1 MDVNS
6 LNRPLVLIDLDDTLF
21 QTARKM
27 PEEDQCRYPASFDV
41 NGGVS
46 GYQTQVQKDF
56 LEWLL
61 LVADVVPVTAR
72 SAEAFSRVRLNFNG
86 GAICSHGGLIL
97 NPDRTVNEQWHAIM
111 GDKLAAYHERLPML
125 CEAALDFGAQN
136 GISLR
141 GWVVEEAD
149 QRHYVVVK
157 HNDGSDEDLDFVLGE
172 LRAAG
177 MLDGLHTHANGNN
190 LALLPVGLSKRAAV
204 EHFLSLDRDKHSIRP
219 VLGFG
224 DSITDL
230 GFMNLCHFWST
241 PAKSQLAAMVEGS
254 INA

>member
-1 MDVNS
+1 MAF
-6 LNRPLVLIDLDDTLF
+6 NRPLVLIDLDDTLF

-27 PEEDQCRYPASFDV
+27 PEEDQFRYPASYDV

-61 LVADVVPVTAR
+61 QVADVVPVTAR
-72 SAEAFSRVRLNFNG
+72 SAEAFGRVRLNFTA
-86 GAICSHGGLIL
+86 GAVCSHGGLIL
-97 NPDRTVNEQWHAIM
+97 NPDGAVNEQWHEIM
-111 GDKLAAYHERLPML
+111 SDKLASYHERLPLL
-125 CEAALDFGAQN
+125 CEAALDLGSQN

-141 GWVVEEAD
+141 GWVVEEAN

-157 HNDGSDEDLDFVLGE
+157 HNTGVDEHLTFVLE
-172 LRAAG
+172 QLRTAG
-177 MLDGLHTHANGNN
+177 LLDGLHTHTNGNN
-190 LALLPVGLSKRAAV
+190 LALLPTGLSKRAAV
-204 EHFLSLDRDKHSIRP
+204 EHFLSIDHDLNAVRP

-241 PAKSQLAAMVEGS
+241 PAKSQLAALVEGS

>member
-1 MDVNS
+1 MEF
-6 LNRPLVLIDLDDTLF
+6 NRPLVLIDLDDTLF

-27 PEEDQCRYPASFDV
+27 PDGVMLRYPASYDV

-46 GYQTQVQKDF
+46 GYQNQVQKDF

-61 LVADVVPVTAR
+61 QVADVVPVTAR
-72 SAEAFSRVRLNFNG
+72 SAEAFGRVRLNFTG
-86 GAICSHGGLIL
+86 SAICSHGGLIL
-97 NPDRTVNEQWHAIM
+97 NTDRTVNEQWHEVM
-111 GDKLAAYHERLPML
+111 TDKLASYHNRLPLL
-125 CEAALDFGAQN
+125 CEAALDVGSKN

-141 GWVVEEAD
+141 GWVVEEAN

-157 HNDGSDEDLDFVLGE
+157 HNGGSDNDLTFVLSE
-172 LRAAG
+172 LRSAG
-177 MLDGLHTHANGNN
+177 LLEGLHTHANGNN
-190 LALLPVGLSKRAAV
+190 LALLPSGLSKRAAV
-204 EHFLSLDRDKHSIRP
+204 EHYLSIDQETNGLRP

-241 PAKSQLAAMVEGS
+241 PANSQLAALVEGA
-254 INA
+254 IHV

>member
-1 MDVNS
+1 MAF
-6 LNRPLVLIDLDDTLF
+6 NRPLVLIDLDDTLF

-27 PEEDQCRYPASFDV
+27 PEADPLRYPASYDV

-61 LVADVVPVTAR
+61 AVADVVPVTAR
-72 SAEAFSRVRLNFNG
+72 SAEAFGRVHLDFTG
-86 GAICSHGGLIL
+86 AAICSHGGLIL
-97 NPDRTVNEQWHAIM
+97 NPDRSVNEQWHALM
-111 GDKLAAYHERLPML
+111 GDKLATYQERLPML
-125 CEAALDFGAQN
+125 CEAALDIGSQN
-136 GISLR
+136 GLSLR
-141 GWVVEEAD
+141 GWVVEEAN

-157 HNDGSDEDLDFVLGE
+157 HNNGSDTDLAFVLEE
-172 LRAAG
+172 LRNAG
-177 MLDGLHTHANGNN
+177 LLEGLHTHANGNN

-204 EHFLSLDRDKHSIRP
+204 AHYLMIEQAERP

-241 PAKSQLAAMVEGS
+241 PAKSQLAALVEES
-254 INA
+254 LDA

>member
-1 MDVNS
+1 MEF
-6 LNRPLVLIDLDDTLF
+6 NRPLVLIDLDDTLF

-27 PEEDQCRYPASFDV
+27 PETDPLRYPASYDV

-46 GYQTQVQKDF
+46 GYQTQVQRDF

-61 LVADVVPVTAR
+61 QVADVVPVTAR
-72 SAEAFSRVRLNFNG
+72 SAEAFGRVRLNFTA

-97 NPDRTVNEQWHAIM
+97 NPDRTLNKPWHAKM
-111 GDKLAAYHERLPML
+111 AATLASHHDRLPRL
-125 CEAALDFGAQN
+125 CEAALDIGSQL

-141 GWVVEEAD
+141 GWVVEEAE

-157 HNDGSDEDLDFVLGE
+157 HNDGSDADLLFLLGE

-177 MLDGLHTHANGNN
+177 LLDGLHTHANGNN

-204 EHFLSLDRDKHSIRP
+204 EHYLALDHDRYGVRP

-230 GFMNLCHFWST
+230 GFMSLCHFWAT
-241 PAKSQLAAMVEGS
+241 PAKSQLAALVEAS
-254 INA
+254 IHG